1 MNEVFLNGIL
11 HLFAIV
17 AAPCQKQHDNVLKLV
32 KNYLTKNLGITNN
45 TTYCELFE
53 ELFDLHVGLD
63 DPETS
68 AESAAGIAENLK
80 PELSR
85 FDNYL
90 LLLRLM
96 ELTKLLETDSDYQQ
110 ELLYKIAGKMGFSAD
125 IIVALYRLIYQPD
138 KLYMLTAD
146 FLCVSADTK
155 AEHQYHTL
163 PTNEFAGTFVVV
175 NIQEINT
182 RFITTI
188 SDGINIDE
196 TPLKPGSIQVLATG
210 SLIQDHSGHVIYTGD
225 IERAFTEVTQ
235 TSTRFTFR
243 GDAVD
248 FRFPNSDNGL
258 HKFTFNEPSGRMI
271 GVMGGSGVGKS
282 TLLSILNGSQQPD
295 SGAITINGLD
305 LYQQKSE
312 LEGVIGFVPQD
323 DLLFE
328 DLTVAENLYY
338 SAKLCL
344 DNLPDGEI
352 KQRVNDTLLDLNQ
365 IETKDLKVGS
375 PLDKTISGGQR
386 KRLNI
391 ALELIREP
399 SILFVDEPTSGLSS
413 SDSENVM
420 SLLKAQAA
428 KGKLVIVIIH
438 QPSSHIYKMFDS
450 LWVLDLGGHPIFV
463 GNPIE
468 AVRYFRES
476 ATIAGA
482 EQLFCPQC
490 GHINPEQ
497 IFTIIETKTVG
508 DDGKHTRE
516 RAYTPKFWHTRYLEE
531 LTPKENIVETS
542 SNSPIKEVFTPPDKA
557 VFTPSILGQIKVFLQ
572 RNIRTK
578 LSNPSYLAIN
588 LLEPPLLALIIGWI
602 SRNSS
607 SEGYFYGD
615 NRSMITFF
623 FMSVIVALFM
633 GLSVSAEEIVRDRK
647 ILQRE
652 SFLNLSWFSYST
664 SKFLYLLIISAIQM
678 ALYTAISIYIL
689 KIPDFSVK
697 MFVVLLCCS
706 LFATTLGLNISS
718 AFKSAVSIYILIPI
732 LLIPQLLLSGVV
744 ISLDDLIPRDSGNVH
759 TPILADTMASRW
771 ALEALLVE
779 QYSNNQYQTK
789 LFEVERDLS
798 QAKYISETLAPE
810 IRAKLDF
817 LFLQTEIPNKAEK
830 DLLSRQIVQTA
841 LPNLEK
847 MTGMSSKLPKDS
859 YTNSKISAEDRKTIK
874 AYLKKVSRHYYEIG
888 DNLRRQR
895 IDILDSFDKNGGAD
909 KIRQENHNSII
920 EDLVKN
926 RGELDSIRISAGQL
940 VQLNDPIY
948 QQPQSKIGRS
958 VSMAG
963 EKQLGQWIIP
973 TFLFNLGMIMLM
985 TAGLLVALYM
995 RLLQRIM
1002 NVF

>member
-11 HLFAIV
+11 HLFAIA
-17 AAPCQKQHDNVLKLV
+17 AAPCQSQHDNVLELV
-32 KNYLTKNLGITNN
+32 KNYLTKNLGITDN
-45 TTYCELFE
+45 TTYCQLFE
-53 ELFDLHVGLD
+53 ELFDLHVGLE
-63 DPETS
+63 DPAAS

-96 ELTKLLETDSDYQQ
+96 GLTKLLETESDYQQ
-110 ELLYKIAGKMGFSAD
+110 ELLYKIAGKMDFSPD
-125 IIVALYRLIYQPD
+125 TIVALYRLIYQPD

-146 FLCVSADTK
+146 FLCVSADIK
-155 AEHQYHTL
+155 AEHEYHTL
-163 PTNEFAGTFVVV
+163 PTNEFAGTFVVL
-175 NIQEINT
+175 NIHEINT

-225 IERAFTEVTQ
+225 IERAFTEDTQ

-258 HKFTFNEPSGRMI
+258 HNFTFDEPSGRMI

-305 LYQQKSE
+305 LYQQKGE

-344 DNLPDGEI
+344 DNLPDSDI
-352 KQRVNDTLLDLNQ
+352 KQRVKDTLQDLNQ
-365 IETKDLKVGS
+365 IETEGLKVGT

-413 SDSENVM
+413 ADSENVM

-516 RAYTPKFWHTRYLEE
+516 RAYTPKFWHKRYLEE
-531 LTPKENIVETS
+531 LTPKEDTAETTR
-542 SNSPIKEVFTPPDKA
+542 NPPDKA
-557 VFTPSILGQIKVFLQ
+557 VFTPSILGQIGVFLK

-678 ALYTAISIYIL
+678 ALYTGISIYIL
-689 KIPDFSVK
+689 KIPDFTMK
-697 MFVVLLCCS
+697 MFIVLLCCS

-771 ALEALLVE
+771 ALEALIVE
-779 QYSNNQYQTK
+779 QYSTNQYQSK
-789 LFEVERDLS
+789 LFKVEREIS
-798 QAKYISETLAPE
+798 QAKHISETLAPE

-817 LFLQTEIPNKAEK
+817 LFLQTEIPNKAAK

-841 LPNLEK
+841 LPKLEK
-847 MTGMSSKLPKDS
+847 MTGMSSNLPKTS
-859 YTNSKISAEDRKTIK
+859 YTKAEISAEDRKTIK
-874 AYLKKVSRHYYEIG
+874 AYLKKVSRNYYEIS
-888 DNLRRQR
+888 DNLRGQR
-895 IDILDSFDKNGGAD
+895 IAILDSFEKIGGAD

-926 RGELDSIRISAGQL
+926 RGELDSIRISGGQL

-948 QQPQSKIGRS
+948 QRPQSKTGRA
-958 VSMAG
+958 VSMAS
-963 EKQLGQWIIP
+963 EKQLGNWIIP
-973 TFLFNLGMIMLM
+973 TFMFNLGVIMLM
-985 TAGLLVALYM
+985 TVGLLVALYL

-1002 NVF
+1002 SVFK